1 MLDVPDRLGVP
12 GPMDGTGRGA
22 VPGLLNVP
30 ALGDIPEMLDI
41 PDRLATFG
49 RDRRPRRVTIPRGGT
64 ATAVQARRPPRE
76 ETEGTEKVQRRLTTG
91 QEYPEAVT
99 WETYEINTFDPQTGE
114 LTTEPLGNTELD
126 SLQVQGKTD
135 KRPQAGQAKLGN
147 LVLSN
152 DLQGQ
157 LAELVAARTRDAQA
171 EAPFD
176 ARLPSDASRRRQ
188 LTQPGRFPEQVMW
201 LARNRK
207 TWDPQTGQLTSEMVD
222 DTAMQTVQVQ
232 GETTKPPISP
242 DARVGNMRVK
252 SDGKGASV
260 EAVPKRAMSLPK
272 TGLPKAKDAPDGF
285 QRKKG
290 FRGLRGRSRPHKRPE
305 ELLTELNGQSG
316 VVEAPIILLR

>member
-1 MLDVPDRLGVP
+1 
-12 GPMDGTGRGA
+12 MDGTGRGA

-41 PDRLATFG
+41 PDRMATFG
-49 RDRRPRRVTIPRGGT
+49 RDRRPRRVTIPSGST
-64 ATAVQARRPPRE
+64 ATAVQTRRPPGE
-76 ETEGTEKVQRRLTTG
+76 GTEGSTEKVQRRLTTG
-91 QEYPEAVT
+91 QEYPELVT
-99 WETYEINTFDPQTGE
+99 WETNELNIYDPQTGE
-114 LTTEPLGNTELD
+114 LTTEPLDNTEVD
-126 SLQVQGKTD
+126 SLQVQGKTA

-147 LVLSN
+147 ITLNN
-152 DLQGQ
+152 DFQGQ
-157 LAELVAARTRDAQA
+157 LAQQVAARTRNATE
-171 EAPFD
+171 EAAFD
-176 ARLPSDASRRRQ
+176 ANLPSDANSRRQ

-232 GETTKPPISP
+232 GETTKAPISP

-260 EAVPKRAMSLPK
+260 EAVPKREMSLPK
-272 TGLPKAKDAPDGF
+272 TGLPKAEDAPHGF

-305 ELLTELNGQSG
+305 EILTELNGQSG
-316 VVEAPIILLR
+316 VVEAPIILVR